1 MLKKLHVLLLVLL
14 AAVCFTATAWADY
27 DYIEQ
32 YGVMVTPNTEDGS
45 LLITVK
51 LEWTPLEELP
61 YGQELKIGVPNGSIR
76 DVAAQ
81 TDNIERLD
89 FDNSYMYVYLDRA
102 YEANETFSFAYSWVQ
117 EYMYQLSTNGVIEDY
132 DNVHYDYVTYDYTA
146 GWFDEAKIGQMTL
159 VWNDPAGLTGQLE
172 STGTAS
178 AEFVRSGDKLICT
191 AEDLGYGETMGV
203 SARYE
208 NWPVQLS
215 EENSLDNIP
224 SDYDPYV
231 YVPCEH
237 FEDDTGDAIIGMM
250 VTIFV
255 VIFIFVLI
263 SAARRGDG
271 YAGGFGTRYVFVN
284 HLWYPAGPDGR
295 PRPGSVGTPEEVAA
309 ASAAEAGAAAL
320 AEAVS
325 AAAATVPAP
334 AAAPVLAP
342 APVLAAAGPG
352 AAPRTSMARCIWTRS
367 LPGKWSNKKW
377 RAPPAHAIFA
387 IFMPP
392 APRSPRRRRSSRC
405 RSYGRCG
412 RTPLASTFLFMRCS
426 ILL

>member
-89 FDNSYMYVYLDRA
+89 FDNSYMYVYLTQGYDKD
-102 YEANETFSFAYSWVQ
+102 ETFSFAYSWVQ

-132 DNVHYDYVTYDYTA
+132 DNVHYDYVNYDYTA

-159 VWNDPAGLTGQLE
+159 VWNDPVGLAGQLE

-237 FEDDTGDAIIGMM
+237 FEDDTGDAIVGMM
-250 VTIFV
+250 VMIFV
-255 VIFIFVLI
+255 VMFILVLI

-295 PRPGSVGTPEEVAA
+295 PRPGSVGTK
-309 ASAAEAGAAAL
+309 
-320 AEAVS
+320 
-325 AAAATVPAP
+325 TK
-334 AAAPVLAP
+334 
-342 APVLAAAGPG
+342 
-352 AAPRTSMARCIWTRS
+352 PR
-367 LPGKWSNKKW
+367 P
-377 RAPPAHAIFA
+377 
-387 IFMPP
+387 
-392 APRSPRRRRSSRC
+392 PRSGGFGGGSRGGGFGGGGFGGGSHCACASSCACACACACAGGGRAGC
-405 RSYGRCG
+405 SAKNLYGVQLDE
-412 RTPLASTFLFMRCS
+412 TVKL
-426 ILL
+426 